1 MLENDHDEGEGFDN
15 ESPRSKVVESLWQDP
30 DVNDSGLTEG
40 SETEE
45 DVGFHSDEED
55 IGINGQPISEDSL
68 HLSSFDLHLQHNL
81 SKEEIDSQRNR
92 KFSWETPAIGM
103 SNCKWIGV
111 EANDF
116 DVLMMIMMI

>member
-1 MLENDHDEGEGFDN
+1 MRLLLFVFLGFDN

-68 HLSSFDLHLQHNL
+68 HLRSVNINYPLF
-81 SKEEIDSQRNR
+81 I
-92 KFSWETPAIGM
+92 FSL
-103 SNCKWIGV
+103 V
-111 EANDF
+111 
-116 DVLMMIMMI
+116 

>member
-1 MLENDHDEGEGFDN
+1 M
-15 ESPRSKVVESLWQDP
+15 ESLWQDP

-68 HLSSFDLHLQHNL
+68 HLRSVNINYPLF
-81 SKEEIDSQRNR
+81 I
-92 KFSWETPAIGM
+92 FSL
-103 SNCKWIGV
+103 V
-111 EANDF
+111 
-116 DVLMMIMMI
+116 